1 LHPTLKIIFS
11 QLFIP
16 VYQQHIN
23 IIYIIFAA
31 LIVKYYNMYFFND
44 KVVVVTGGSDGIG
57 RALVHAL
64 LQQGA
69 KVSTCA
75 RNYDK
80 LYQLKTN
87 YPDKPFIIHTADVSK
102 EVDCENFIN
111 ETVKTFGTID
121 ILINNAGISM
131 RALFEETG
139 LDTLRRVMDINFW
152 GTVYCTRYAL
162 PYIKQ
167 QKGTVVGISS
177 VAGYRG
183 LPGRTGYNA
192 SKFAVHGFLE
202 ALRTELLYTGVNVMW
217 VCPGFTTSNIRNA
230 ALTKDG
236 VPQGFTTLDEGHLMT
251 AEECAQLTIKAI
263 AKHNRTLVYT
273 WGDKRTILMNKL
285 FPKLAD
291 KLVHNFFYKKG
302 ELVK

>member
-1 LHPTLKIIFS
+1 MS
-11 QLFIP
+11 
-16 VYQQHIN
+16 
-23 IIYIIFAA
+23 
-31 LIVKYYNMYFFND
+31 YFNN
-44 KVVVVTGGSDGIG
+44 KVVIVTGGSEGIG
-57 RALVHAL
+57 KALVDVL

-69 KVSTCA
+69 KVATCG

-87 YPDKPFIIHTADVSK
+87 YPDRPFFVHTADVSK
-102 EVDCENFIN
+102 EVDCKNFID
-111 ETVKTFGTID
+111 ETVKMFGAVD

-131 RALFEETG
+131 RAFFEETE
-139 LDTLRRVMDINFW
+139 LDTIRRVMDVNFW

-162 PYIKQ
+162 PFIKER
-167 QKGTVVGISS
+167 KGTIVGISS

-192 SKFAVHGFLE
+192 SKFAINGFLE
-202 ALRTELLYTGVNVMW
+202 SLRTELFGTGVNVMW
-217 VCPGFTTSNIRNA
+217 VCPGFTASNIRNA

-236 VPQGFTTLDEGHLMT
+236 TPQGFTPLDESGLMS
-251 AEECAQLTIKAI
+251 AEQCAALTIKAI
-263 AKHNRTLVYT
+263 ENKNRTLVYT
-273 WGDKRTILMNKL
+273 WSDKRTILLNKL
-285 FPKLAD
+285 FPKLTD

>member
-1 LHPTLKIIFS
+1 MS
-11 QLFIP
+11 
-16 VYQQHIN
+16 
-23 IIYIIFAA
+23 
-31 LIVKYYNMYFFND
+31 YFNN

-57 RALVHAL
+57 KALVDAL
-64 LQQGA
+64 MAEGA
-69 KVSTCA
+69 KVATCG

-80 LYQLKTN
+80 LYHLKTK
-87 YPDKPFIIHTADVSK
+87 YPDRPLFVHTADVSK
-102 EVDCENFIN
+102 EADCKNFI
-111 ETVKTFGTID
+111 EEVIVLFGTID

-131 RALFEETG
+131 RALFEETE
-139 LDTLRRVMDINFW
+139 LDTLRRVMDVNFW
-152 GTVYCTRYAL
+152 GTVYCTRFAL

-167 QKGTVVGISS
+167 RKGDIIAISS

-192 SKFAVHGFLE
+192 SKFAIHGFLE
-202 ALRTELLYTGVNVMW
+202 ALRTELLETGVNVMW
-217 VCPGFTTSNIRNA
+217 VCPGFTASNIRNA

-236 VPQGFTTLDEGHLMT
+236 TPQGYTPLDEGSLMS
-251 AEECAQLTIKAI
+251 AEECAALTIKAI
-263 AKHNRTLVYT
+263 AQHNRTLVYT
-273 WGDKRTILMNKL
+273 WNDKRTILLNKL